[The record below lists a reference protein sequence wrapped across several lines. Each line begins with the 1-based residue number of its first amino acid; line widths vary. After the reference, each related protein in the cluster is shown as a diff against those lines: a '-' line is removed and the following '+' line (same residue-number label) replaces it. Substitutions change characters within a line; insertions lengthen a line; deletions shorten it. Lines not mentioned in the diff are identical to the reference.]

1 MNRQPRPESL
11 SFDVVRV
18 FLSDAVDDRLELA
31 ELRRALLPASLDVFD
46 LHEGRDWI
54 GADDFLRSSD
64 AAGFPTEGRGPRVVV
79 PADRQDLLDAVL
91 ARRGQTGGVFL
102 GGLGPWRAFF
112 GSDRCMQLTKRWALM
127 DDPTF
132 RLEPMATFANFAAVG
147 QVDRTW
153 VEWQLLDRATAER
166 PSSVDDVLATDLA
179 RGLPIE
185 KERVAA
191 YLTVL
196 KRMLGG

>member
-1 MNRQPRPESL
+1 
-11 SFDVVRV
+11 
-18 FLSDAVDDRLELA
+18 
-31 ELRRALLPASLDVFD
+31 
-46 LHEGRDWI
+46 
-54 GADDFLRSSD
+54 
-64 AAGFPTEGRGPRVVV
+64 
-79 PADRQDLLDAVL
+79 
-91 ARRGQTGGVFL
+91 
-102 GGLGPWRAFF
+102 
-112 GSDRCMQLTKRWALM
+112 MQLTKRWALM

-153 VEWQLLDRATAER
+153 VEWQLLDRTTAER
-166 PSSVDDVLATDLA
+166 PSSVDDVLAIDLA

-191 YLTVL
+191 YLTAL